1 VKPSNIFLRSGPRFE
16 VEPKLLDF
24 GLARTMSDLRLT
36 RSGMVLGTPLYMS
49 PEQAGGEAVG
59 PQTDVWSMGV
69 VLFECL
75 TGELPFVSRDSGA
88 IAAQV
93 LAGKVRSLNSVRPDL
108 PVPLSNAVEKAL
120 RRDLSLR
127 YRNMAEFARGL
138 LVGAT
143 ASDIRV
149 PEDPD
154 PVGFPDFSSWHGQ
167 AKLDTTVE
175 VHKSEAPPAPADAEP
190 RTSAAHEL
198 AVAATAVDTGSL
210 PKRGFGKGVVVLAAL
225 VMLALV
231 AVWFWSAQKP
241 ATEALEH
248 PSGVQLGS
256 TVTPPPPVQVAPVE
270 RPTVEPPQVTTSDS
284 PQAQPAAATS
294 QIPAAPPATSEKPS
308 THPKAGKRKAASATK
323 PAPEQKPS
331 DIEVEWK

>member
-1 VKPSNIFLRSGPRFE
+1 
-16 VEPKLLDF
+16 
-24 GLARTMSDLRLT
+24 
-36 RSGMVLGTPLYMS
+36 
-49 PEQAGGEAVG
+49 
-59 PQTDVWSMGV
+59 
-69 VLFECL
+69 
-75 TGELPFVSRDSGA
+75 VSRDSGA

-127 YRNMAEFARGL
+127 YRSMAEFARGL

-154 PVGFPDFSSWHGQ
+154 PVGFPEFATWHGQ
-167 AKLDTTVE
+167 AKLDSTVE
-175 VHKSEAPPAPADAEP
+175 VYKSESPPPAPAEP
-190 RTSAAHEL
+190 AARTSAAHEL

-248 PSGVQLGS
+248 PPAAQHGS
-256 TVTPPPPVQVAPVE
+256 MATPPPVQQAETPPVQAAPVE
-270 RPTVEPPQVTTSDS
+270 PPSVEPAQVPTSDS
-284 PQAQPAAATS
+284 PQAQPGATTA
-294 QIPAAPPATSEKPS
+294 QTPPPASNEKS
-308 THPKAGKRKAASATK
+308 SARAKSGKRKAASASK
-323 PAPEQKPS
+323 PTPEQKPS